1 MANDFRTIITAD
13 NSQFVNS
20 VNKAERSFSKF
31 TNKCEKDGASFG
43 KLDGVFKSVG
53 GSVAKFAGGLGIAL
67 TAGESFN
74 KAMRSVQ
81 TTSDLLDNN
90 INAAKDTVDAFF
102 KSLTSGDWNVFND
115 GVLTTFRNLRDLS
128 TMMDELADKKL
139 SLSFIRTE
147 DMRDI
152 ERFEQIAKD
161 TSKGQGLRIDAAQ
174 NMQGVI
180 NHLNKKTKE
189 TIDYQMDV
197 LNKQYASKS
206 GLKIDTKDLEYFVKN
221 TNFSGDLTSQ
231 ANDAYKTFLKL
242 SDEAEKLKANAI
254 YDIKNYGVDETRSYQ
269 KSYQDAKEALKVFA
283 EQNDFL
289 IKQGWLTEENDAAR
303 QQTVNTLIEQ
313 LNLEK
318 EIYSLQKRADETMR
332 GVQTSVSPKQP
343 GTDKPLKGSID
354 YINAQISSL
363 TKKLNAATDE
373 ATRQGIRAAI
383 EKLKDEK
390 LKIEMESLPEGS
402 IDYLNAQIPILTKK
416 LNTETDEAARQGI
429 RAAIEKIN
437 KEKYK
442 IELEATLGRLKPME
456 GDKFSVSA
464 KGRNA
469 TEDIKS
475 GYISVKGV
483 SSDAIKSNYEYA
495 DSLGAIGNMMSSVSR
510 LTNEGAASWLDYSLN
525 VMQAVGQALPAL
537 NALFNKNVAAAG
549 SSAVLGAASSGPL
562 GWLTAGAAVASIV
575 AAIAAIPKFANGGI
589 VPGSLYSGDRVPA
602 MVNSGEMILN
612 RSQQGR
618 LFDILNSKGGVNG
631 KDVRVTGE
639 VVVSGEQMR
648 ILLANTDRK
657 LRRGR

>member
-102 KSLTSGDWNVFND
+102 RSLTSGDWNVFND

-231 ANDAYKTFLKL
+231 ANEAYKKFVELDKKVKQLTYTAYDARNTGINN
-242 SDEAEKLKANAI
+242 DEYQRLLQEARK
-254 YDIKNYGVDETRSYQ
+254 TR
-269 KSYQDAKEALKVFA
+269 DLFA

-303 QQTVNTLIEQ
+303 QQTVKTLIDQ

-332 GVQTSVSPKQP
+332 GVRTSVSPKQT
-343 GTDKPLKGSID
+343 GTGGNNTEPVKGSIEELD
-354 YINAQISSL
+354 KQLSEWR
-363 TKKLNAATDE
+363 KKFNQATTQEARLAATKAIQEISGKKAEITLKVKVEYEYGEEGEE
-373 ATRQGIRAAI
+373 AFKKQLEGGRIKGSEAKKPIISKTM
-383 EKLKDEK
+383 KFP
-390 LKIEMESLPEGS
+390 MES
-402 IDYLNAQIPILTKK
+402 IK
-416 LNTETDEAARQGI
+416 GI
-429 RAAIEKIN
+429 NDGI
-437 KEKYK
+437 
-442 IELEATLGRLKPME
+442 
-456 GDKFSVSA
+456 
-464 KGRNA
+464 KGA
-469 TEDIKS
+469 
-475 GYISVKGV
+475 
-483 SSDAIKSNYEYA
+483 SSEAIKSNYDYA
-495 DSLGAIGNMMSSVSR
+495 DSLGAIGNMMSFVSQ
-510 LTNEGAASWLDYSLN
+510 LTNEGAVSWLSYASN
-525 VMQAVGQALPAL
+525 IIQAVGQALPQLSAL
-537 NALFNKNVAAAG
+537 ATKNASVAAT
-549 SSAVLGAASSGPL
+549 GAAASVSSIPVV
-562 GWLTAGAAVASIV
+562 GWVMAGTAVASV
-575 AAIAAIPKFANGGI
+575 IAAMVNVPKFANGGI
-589 VPGSLYSGDRVPA
+589 VPGNLYSGDRVPA

-618 LFDILNSKGGVNG
+618 LFNILNSKGGVNG

-657 LRRGR
+657 MRRGR

>member
-383 EKLKDEK
+383 EK
-390 LKIEMESLPEGS
+390 
-402 IDYLNAQIPILTKK
+402 
-416 LNTETDEAARQGI
+416 
-429 RAAIEKIN
+429 IN

-456 GDKFSVSA
+456 GDKFGVSA

-483 SSDAIKSNYEYA
+483 SGDAIKSNYEYA
-495 DSLGAIGNMMSSVSR
+495 DSLEAIGNMMSSVSR
-510 LTNEGAASWLDYSLN
+510 LTNEGAASWLRYASN
-525 VMQAVGQALPAL
+525 IIQAVGQALPQLSAL
-537 NALFNKNVAAAG
+537 ATKNASVAAT
-549 SSAVLGAASSGPL
+549 GAAASVSSIPVV
-562 GWLTAGAAVASIV
+562 GWVMAGTAVASV
-575 AAIAAIPKFANGGI
+575 IAAMANIPKFANGGI
-589 VPGSLYSGDRVPA
+589 VPGNLYSGDRVPA

-618 LFDILNSKGGVNG
+618 LFDILNSKGGANG

>member
-102 KSLTSGDWNVFND
+102 RSLTSGDWNVFND

-303 QQTVNTLIEQ
+303 QQTVKTLIDQ

-332 GVQTSVSPKQP
+332 GVRTSVSPKQT
-343 GTDKPLKGSID
+343 GTGGNNTEPVKGSIEELD
-354 YINAQISSL
+354 KQLSEWR
-363 TKKLNAATDE
+363 KKFNQATTQEARLAATKAIQEISEKKTEITLKAKVEYEYGKEGFE
-373 ATRQGIRAAI
+373 AFKKQLEGGRIKGSEAKKPIISKTM
-383 EKLKDEK
+383 KFP
-390 LKIEMESLPEGS
+390 MESIKV
-402 IDYLNAQIPILTKK
+402 IDN
-416 LNTETDEAARQGI
+416 
-429 RAAIEKIN
+429 
-437 KEKYK
+437 
-442 IELEATLGRLKPME
+442 
-456 GDKFSVSA
+456 
-464 KGRNA
+464 
-469 TEDIKS
+469 
-475 GYISVKGV
+475 
-483 SSDAIKSNYEYA
+483 DAIKSNYEYA

-525 VMQAVGQALPAL
+525 VMQAVGQALPQLSAL
-537 NALFNKNVAAAG
+537 ATKNASVAAT
-549 SSAVLGAASSGPL
+549 GAAASVSSIPVV
-562 GWLTAGAAVASIV
+562 GWVMAGTAVASV
-575 AAIAAIPKFANGGI
+575 IAAMVNVPKFANGGI
-589 VPGSLYSGDRVPA
+589 VPGSMYSGDRVPA

-618 LFDILNSKGGVNG
+618 LFNILNSKGGVNG

-657 LRRGR
+657 MRRGR

>member
-332 GVQTSVSPKQP
+332 GVRTSVSPKQP

-373 ATRQGIRAAI
+373 A
-383 EKLKDEK
+383 
-390 LKIEMESLPEGS
+390 
-402 IDYLNAQIPILTKK
+402 
-416 LNTETDEAARQGI
+416 ARQGI

-437 KEKYK
+437 KEKYN

-456 GDKFSVSA
+456 GDKFGVSA

-510 LTNEGAASWLDYSLN
+510 LTNEGAASWLGYSLN

>member
-13 NSQFVNS
+13 NSQFVSS

-102 KSLTSGDWNVFND
+102 RSLTSGDWNVFND

-161 TSKGQGLRIDAAQ
+161 TSKGQGVRIDAAQ

-231 ANDAYKTFLKL
+231 ANEAYKKFVELDKKVKQLTYTAYDARNTGINN
-242 SDEAEKLKANAI
+242 DEYQRLLQEARK
-254 YDIKNYGVDETRSYQ
+254 TR
-269 KSYQDAKEALKVFA
+269 DLFA

-289 IKQGWLTEENDAAR
+289 IKQGWLTEENDTAR

-363 TKKLNAATDE
+363 TKKLN
-373 ATRQGIRAAI
+373 
-383 EKLKDEK
+383 
-390 LKIEMESLPEGS
+390 
-402 IDYLNAQIPILTKK
+402 
-416 LNTETDEAARQGI
+416 TETDEAVRQGI
-429 RAAIEKIN
+429 RTAIEKIN
-437 KEKYK
+437 KEKYN

-456 GDKFSVSA
+456 GDKYGVSA

-483 SSDAIKSNYEYA
+483 SSDAIKSNYDYA
-495 DSLGAIGNMMSSVSR
+495 DSLGAIGNMMSSVSQ
-510 LTNEGAASWLDYSLN
+510 LTNEGAASWLSYASN
-525 VMQAVGQALPAL
+525 IIQAVGQALPQLSAL
-537 NALFNKNVAAAG
+537 ATKNASVAAT
-549 SSAVLGAASSGPL
+549 GAAASVSSIPVV
-562 GWLTAGAAVASIV
+562 GWVMAGTAVASV
-575 AAIAAIPKFANGGI
+575 IAAMANIPKFANGGI
-589 VPGSLYSGDRVPA
+589 VPGNLYSGDRVPA

-618 LFDILNSKGGVNG
+618 LFNILNSKGGVNG

>member
-13 NSQFVNS
+13 NSQFVSS

-102 KSLTSGDWNVFND
+102 RSLASGDWNVFND

-231 ANDAYKTFLKL
+231 ANEAYKKFVELDKKVKQLTYTAYDARNTGI
-242 SDEAEKLKANAI
+242 SNDEYQRLLQEARK
-254 YDIKNYGVDETRSYQ
+254 TR
-269 KSYQDAKEALKVFA
+269 DLFA

-303 QQTVNTLIEQ
+303 QQTVKTLIDQ

-332 GVQTSVSPKQP
+332 GVRTSVSPKQT
-343 GTDKPLKGSID
+343 GTGGNNTEPVKGSIEELD
-354 YINAQISSL
+354 KQLSEWR
-363 TKKLNAATDE
+363 KKFNQSTTQE
-373 ATRQGIRAAI
+373 ARLAAI
-383 EKLKDEK
+383 KAIQEISEKKAEITLKAKVEYEYGK
-390 LKIEMESLPEGS
+390 EGFEAFKKQLEGGRIKGSEAKKPIISKTMKFPMES
-402 IDYLNAQIPILTKK
+402 IK
-416 LNTETDEAARQGI
+416 GI
-429 RAAIEKIN
+429 NDGI
-437 KEKYK
+437 
-442 IELEATLGRLKPME
+442 
-456 GDKFSVSA
+456 
-464 KGRNA
+464 KGA
-469 TEDIKS
+469 
-475 GYISVKGV
+475 
-483 SSDAIKSNYEYA
+483 SSEAIKSNYDYA
-495 DSLGAIGNMMSSVSR
+495 DSLGAIGNMMSFVSQ
-510 LTNEGAASWLDYSLN
+510 LTNEGAVSWLSYASN
-525 VMQAVGQALPAL
+525 IIQAVGQALPQLSAL
-537 NALFNKNVAAAG
+537 ATKNASVAAT
-549 SSAVLGAASSGPL
+549 GAAASVSSIPVV
-562 GWLTAGAAVASIV
+562 GWVMAGTAVASV
-575 AAIAAIPKFANGGI
+575 IAAMTNIPKFANGGI
-589 VPGSLYSGDRVPA
+589 VPGNLYSGDRVPA

-618 LFDILNSKGGVNG
+618 LFNILNSKGGANG

-657 LRRGR
+657 MRRGR

>member
-13 NSQFVNS
+13 NSQFVSS

-102 KSLTSGDWNVFND
+102 RSLASGDWNVFND

-231 ANDAYKTFLKL
+231 ANEAYKKFVELDKKVKQLTYTAYDARNTGI
-242 SDEAEKLKANAI
+242 SNDEYQRLLQEARK
-254 YDIKNYGVDETRSYQ
+254 TR
-269 KSYQDAKEALKVFA
+269 DLFA

-303 QQTVNTLIEQ
+303 QQTVKTLIDQ

-332 GVQTSVSPKQP
+332 GVRTSVSPKQT
-343 GTDKPLKGSID
+343 GTGGNNTEPVKGSIEELD
-354 YINAQISSL
+354 KQLSEWR
-363 TKKLNAATDE
+363 KKFNQSTTQE
-373 ATRQGIRAAI
+373 ARLAAI
-383 EKLKDEK
+383 KAIQEISEKKAEITLKAKVEYEYGK
-390 LKIEMESLPEGS
+390 EGFEAFKKQLEGGRIKGSEAKKPIISKTMKFPMES
-402 IDYLNAQIPILTKK
+402 IK
-416 LNTETDEAARQGI
+416 GI
-429 RAAIEKIN
+429 NDGI
-437 KEKYK
+437 
-442 IELEATLGRLKPME
+442 
-456 GDKFSVSA
+456 
-464 KGRNA
+464 KGA
-469 TEDIKS
+469 
-475 GYISVKGV
+475 
-483 SSDAIKSNYEYA
+483 SSEAIKSNYDYA
-495 DSLGAIGNMMSSVSR
+495 DSLGAIGNMMSFVSQ
-510 LTNEGAASWLDYSLN
+510 LTNEGAVSWLSYASN
-525 VMQAVGQALPAL
+525 IIQAVGQALPQLSAL
-537 NALFNKNVAAAG
+537 ATKNASVAAT
-549 SSAVLGAASSGPL
+549 GAAASVSSIPVV
-562 GWLTAGAAVASIV
+562 GWVMAGTAVASV
-575 AAIAAIPKFANGGI
+575 IAAMTNIPKFANGGI
-589 VPGSLYSGDRVPA
+589 VPGNLYSGDRVPA

-618 LFDILNSKGGVNG
+618 LFNILNSKGGANG

>member
-13 NSQFVNS
+13 NSQFVSS

-102 KSLTSGDWNVFND
+102 RSLASGDWNVFND

-231 ANDAYKTFLKL
+231 ANEAYKKFVELDKKVKQLTYTAYDARNTGI
-242 SDEAEKLKANAI
+242 SNDEYQRLLQEARK
-254 YDIKNYGVDETRSYQ
+254 TR
-269 KSYQDAKEALKVFA
+269 DLFA

-303 QQTVNTLIEQ
+303 QQTVKTLIDQ

-332 GVQTSVSPKQP
+332 GVRTSVSPKQT
-343 GTDKPLKGSID
+343 GTGGNNTEPVKGSIEELD
-354 YINAQISSL
+354 KQLSEWR
-363 TKKLNAATDE
+363 KKFNQSTTQE
-373 ATRQGIRAAI
+373 ARLAAI
-383 EKLKDEK
+383 KAIQEISEKKAEITLKAKVEYEYGK
-390 LKIEMESLPEGS
+390 EGFEAFKKQLEGGRIKGSEAKKPIISKTMKFPMES
-402 IDYLNAQIPILTKK
+402 IK
-416 LNTETDEAARQGI
+416 GI
-429 RAAIEKIN
+429 NDGI
-437 KEKYK
+437 
-442 IELEATLGRLKPME
+442 
-456 GDKFSVSA
+456 
-464 KGRNA
+464 KGA
-469 TEDIKS
+469 
-475 GYISVKGV
+475 
-483 SSDAIKSNYEYA
+483 SSEAIKSNYDYA
-495 DSLGAIGNMMSSVSR
+495 DSLGAIGNMMSFVSQ
-510 LTNEGAASWLDYSLN
+510 LTNEGAVSWLSYASN
-525 VMQAVGQALPAL
+525 IIQAVGQALPQLSAL
-537 NALFNKNVAAAG
+537 ATKNASVAAT
-549 SSAVLGAASSGPL
+549 GAAASVSSIPVV
-562 GWLTAGAAVASIV
+562 GWVMAGTAVASV
-575 AAIAAIPKFANGGI
+575 IAAMTNIPKFANGGI
-589 VPGSLYSGDRVPA
+589 VPGNLYSGDRVPA

-618 LFDILNSKGGVNG
+618 LFDILNSKGGANG

>member
-13 NSQFVNS
+13 NSQFVSS

-102 KSLTSGDWNVFND
+102 RSLASGDWNVFND

-231 ANDAYKTFLKL
+231 ANEAYKKFVELDKKVKQLTYTAYDARNTGI
-242 SDEAEKLKANAI
+242 SNDEYQRLLQEARK
-254 YDIKNYGVDETRSYQ
+254 TR
-269 KSYQDAKEALKVFA
+269 DLFA

-303 QQTVNTLIEQ
+303 QQTVKTLIDQ

-332 GVQTSVSPKQP
+332 GVRTSVSPKQT
-343 GTDKPLKGSID
+343 GTGGNKTEPIKGSIEELD
-354 YINAQISSL
+354 KQLSEWR
-363 TKKLNAATDE
+363 KKFNQATTQEARLAATKAIQEISGKKAEITLKVKVEYEYGEEGEE
-373 ATRQGIRAAI
+373 AFKKQLEGGRIKGSEAKKPIISKTM
-383 EKLKDEK
+383 KFP
-390 LKIEMESLPEGS
+390 MES
-402 IDYLNAQIPILTKK
+402 IK
-416 LNTETDEAARQGI
+416 GI
-429 RAAIEKIN
+429 NDGI
-437 KEKYK
+437 
-442 IELEATLGRLKPME
+442 
-456 GDKFSVSA
+456 
-464 KGRNA
+464 KGA
-469 TEDIKS
+469 
-475 GYISVKGV
+475 
-483 SSDAIKSNYEYA
+483 SSEAIKSNYDYA
-495 DSLGAIGNMMSSVSR
+495 DSLGAIGNMMSFVSQ
-510 LTNEGAASWLDYSLN
+510 LTNEGAVSWLSYASN
-525 VMQAVGQALPAL
+525 IIQAVGQALPQLSAL
-537 NALFNKNVAAAG
+537 ATKNASVAAT
-549 SSAVLGAASSGPL
+549 GAAASVSSIPVV
-562 GWLTAGAAVASIV
+562 GWVMAGTAVASV
-575 AAIAAIPKFANGGI
+575 IAAMANIPKFANGGI
-589 VPGSLYSGDRVPA
+589 VPGNLYSGDRVPA

-618 LFDILNSKGGVNG
+618 LFDILNSKGGANG

>member
-20 VNKAERSFSKF
+20 VNKAERSSSKF

-102 KSLTSGDWNVFND
+102 RSLTSGDWNVFND

-231 ANDAYKTFLKL
+231 ANEAYKKFVELDKKVKQLTYTAYDARNTGINN
-242 SDEAEKLKANAI
+242 DEYQRLLQEARK
-254 YDIKNYGVDETRSYQ
+254 TR
-269 KSYQDAKEALKVFA
+269 DLFA

-303 QQTVNTLIEQ
+303 QQTVKTLIDQ

-332 GVQTSVSPKQP
+332 GVRTSVSPKQT
-343 GTDKPLKGSID
+343 GTGGNNTEPVKGSIEELD
-354 YINAQISSL
+354 KQLSEWR
-363 TKKLNAATDE
+363 KKFNQATTQEARLAATKAIQEISGKKAEITLKVKVEYEYGEEGEE
-373 ATRQGIRAAI
+373 AFKKQLEGGRIKGSEAKKPIISKTM
-383 EKLKDEK
+383 KFP
-390 LKIEMESLPEGS
+390 MES
-402 IDYLNAQIPILTKK
+402 IK
-416 LNTETDEAARQGI
+416 GI
-429 RAAIEKIN
+429 NDGI
-437 KEKYK
+437 
-442 IELEATLGRLKPME
+442 
-456 GDKFSVSA
+456 
-464 KGRNA
+464 KGA
-469 TEDIKS
+469 
-475 GYISVKGV
+475 
-483 SSDAIKSNYEYA
+483 SSEAIKSNYDYA
-495 DSLGAIGNMMSSVSR
+495 DSLGAIGNMMSFVSQ
-510 LTNEGAASWLDYSLN
+510 LTNEGAVSWLSYASN
-525 VMQAVGQALPAL
+525 IIQAVGQALPQLSAL
-537 NALFNKNVAAAG
+537 ATKNASVAAT
-549 SSAVLGAASSGPL
+549 GAAASVSSIPVV
-562 GWLTAGAAVASIV
+562 GWVMAGTAVASV
-575 AAIAAIPKFANGGI
+575 IAAMANIPKFANGGI
-589 VPGSLYSGDRVPA
+589 VPGNLYSGDRVPA

-657 LRRGR
+657 MRRGR

>member
-332 GVQTSVSPKQP
+332 GVRTSVSPKQP

-383 EKLKDEK
+383 EK
-390 LKIEMESLPEGS
+390 
-402 IDYLNAQIPILTKK
+402 
-416 LNTETDEAARQGI
+416 
-429 RAAIEKIN
+429 IN

-456 GDKFSVSA
+456 GDKFGVSA

>member
-128 TMMDELADKKL
+128 TMMDGLADKKL

-383 EKLKDEK
+383 EK
-390 LKIEMESLPEGS
+390 
-402 IDYLNAQIPILTKK
+402 
-416 LNTETDEAARQGI
+416 
-429 RAAIEKIN
+429 IN

-456 GDKFSVSA
+456 GDKFGVSA

-495 DSLGAIGNMMSSVSR
+495 DSLGAIGNMMSSVSQ
-510 LTNEGAASWLDYSLN
+510 LTNEGAASWLSYASN
-525 VMQAVGQALPAL
+525 IIQAVGQALPQLSAL
-537 NALFNKNVAAAG
+537 ATKNASVAAT
-549 SSAVLGAASSGPL
+549 GAAASVSSIPVV
-562 GWLTAGAAVASIV
+562 GWVMAGTAVASV
-575 AAIAAIPKFANGGI
+575 IAAMANIPKFANGGI
-589 VPGSLYSGDRVPA
+589 VPGNLYSGDRVPA

-618 LFDILNSKGGVNG
+618 LFDILNSKGGANG

>member
-13 NSQFVNS
+13 NSQFVSS

-102 KSLTSGDWNVFND
+102 RSLASGDWNVFND

-231 ANDAYKTFLKL
+231 ANEAYKKFVELDKKVKQLTYTAYDARNTGI
-242 SDEAEKLKANAI
+242 SNDEYQRLLQEARK
-254 YDIKNYGVDETRSYQ
+254 TR
-269 KSYQDAKEALKVFA
+269 DLFA

-303 QQTVNTLIEQ
+303 QQTVKTLIDQ

-332 GVQTSVSPKQP
+332 GVRTSVSPKQT
-343 GTDKPLKGSID
+343 GTGGNKTEPIKGSIEELD
-354 YINAQISSL
+354 KQLSEWR
-363 TKKLNAATDE
+363 KKFNQATTQEARLAATKAIQEISGKKAEITLKVKVEYEYGEEGEE
-373 ATRQGIRAAI
+373 AFKKQLEGGRIKGSEAKKPIISKTM
-383 EKLKDEK
+383 KFP
-390 LKIEMESLPEGS
+390 MES
-402 IDYLNAQIPILTKK
+402 IK
-416 LNTETDEAARQGI
+416 GI
-429 RAAIEKIN
+429 NDGI
-437 KEKYK
+437 
-442 IELEATLGRLKPME
+442 
-456 GDKFSVSA
+456 
-464 KGRNA
+464 KGA
-469 TEDIKS
+469 
-475 GYISVKGV
+475 
-483 SSDAIKSNYEYA
+483 SSEAIKSNYDYA
-495 DSLGAIGNMMSSVSR
+495 DSLGAIGNMMSFVSQ
-510 LTNEGAASWLDYSLN
+510 LTNEGAVSWLSYASN
-525 VMQAVGQALPAL
+525 IIQAVGQALPQLSAL
-537 NALFNKNVAAAG
+537 ATKNASVAAT
-549 SSAVLGAASSGPL
+549 GAAASVSSIPVV
-562 GWLTAGAAVASIV
+562 GWVMAGTAVASV
-575 AAIAAIPKFANGGI
+575 IAAMANIPKFANGGI
-589 VPGSLYSGDRVPA
+589 VPGNLYSGDRVPA

-618 LFDILNSKGGVNG
+618 LFNILNSKGGANG

>member
-13 NSQFVNS
+13 NSQFVSS

-102 KSLTSGDWNVFND
+102 RSLASGDWNVFND

-231 ANDAYKTFLKL
+231 ANEAYKKFVELDKKVKQLTYTAYDARNTGI
-242 SDEAEKLKANAI
+242 SNDEYQRLLQEARK
-254 YDIKNYGVDETRSYQ
+254 TR
-269 KSYQDAKEALKVFA
+269 DLFA

-303 QQTVNTLIEQ
+303 QQTVKTLIDQ

-332 GVQTSVSPKQP
+332 GVRTSVSPKQT
-343 GTDKPLKGSID
+343 GTGGNKTEPIKGSIEELD
-354 YINAQISSL
+354 KQLSEWR
-363 TKKLNAATDE
+363 KKFNQATTQEARLAATKAIQEISGKKAEITLKVKVEYEYGEEGEE
-373 ATRQGIRAAI
+373 AFKKQLEGGRIKGSEAKKPIISKTM
-383 EKLKDEK
+383 KFP
-390 LKIEMESLPEGS
+390 MES
-402 IDYLNAQIPILTKK
+402 IK
-416 LNTETDEAARQGI
+416 GI
-429 RAAIEKIN
+429 NDGI
-437 KEKYK
+437 
-442 IELEATLGRLKPME
+442 
-456 GDKFSVSA
+456 
-464 KGRNA
+464 KGA
-469 TEDIKS
+469 
-475 GYISVKGV
+475 
-483 SSDAIKSNYEYA
+483 SSEAIKSNYDYA
-495 DSLGAIGNMMSSVSR
+495 DSLGAIGNMMSFVSQ
-510 LTNEGAASWLDYSLN
+510 LTNEGAVSWLSYASN
-525 VMQAVGQALPAL
+525 IIQAVGQALPQLSAL
-537 NALFNKNVAAAG
+537 ATKNASVAAT
-549 SSAVLGAASSGPL
+549 GAAASVSSIPVV
-562 GWLTAGAAVASIV
+562 GWVMAGTAVASV
-575 AAIAAIPKFANGGI
+575 IAAMTNIPKFANGGI
-589 VPGSLYSGDRVPA
+589 VPGNLYSGDRVPA

-618 LFDILNSKGGVNG
+618 LFNILNSKGGANG

>member
-102 KSLTSGDWNVFND
+102 RSLTSGDWNVFND

-231 ANDAYKTFLKL
+231 ANEAYKKFVELDKKVKQLTYTAYDARNTGINN
-242 SDEAEKLKANAI
+242 DEYQRLLQEARK
-254 YDIKNYGVDETRSYQ
+254 TR
-269 KSYQDAKEALKVFA
+269 DLFA

-332 GVQTSVSPKQP
+332 GVRTSVSPKQT
-343 GTDKPLKGSID
+343 GTGGNKTEPIKGSIEELD
-354 YINAQISSL
+354 KQLSEWR
-363 TKKLNAATDE
+363 KKFNQATTQEARLAATKAIQEISGKKAEITLKVKVEYEYGEEGEE
-373 ATRQGIRAAI
+373 AFKKQLEGGRIKGSEAKKPIISKTM
-383 EKLKDEK
+383 KFP
-390 LKIEMESLPEGS
+390 MES
-402 IDYLNAQIPILTKK
+402 IK
-416 LNTETDEAARQGI
+416 GI
-429 RAAIEKIN
+429 NDGI
-437 KEKYK
+437 
-442 IELEATLGRLKPME
+442 
-456 GDKFSVSA
+456 
-464 KGRNA
+464 KGA
-469 TEDIKS
+469 
-475 GYISVKGV
+475 
-483 SSDAIKSNYEYA
+483 SSEAIKSNYDYA
-495 DSLGAIGNMMSSVSR
+495 DSLGAIGNMMSFVSQ
-510 LTNEGAASWLDYSLN
+510 LTNEGAVSWLSYASN
-525 VMQAVGQALPAL
+525 IIQAVGQALPQLSAL
-537 NALFNKNVAAAG
+537 ATKNASVAAT
-549 SSAVLGAASSGPL
+549 GAAASVSSIPVV
-562 GWLTAGAAVASIV
+562 GWVMAGTAVASV
-575 AAIAAIPKFANGGI
+575 IAAMTNIPKFANGGI
-589 VPGSLYSGDRVPA
+589 VPGNLYSGDRVPA

-618 LFDILNSKGGVNG
+618 LFNILNSKGGVNG

-657 LRRGR
+657 MRRGR

>member
-13 NSQFVNS
+13 NSQFVSS

-102 KSLTSGDWNVFND
+102 RSLASGDWNVFND

-231 ANDAYKTFLKL
+231 ANEAYKKFVELDKKVKQLTYTAYDARNTGI
-242 SDEAEKLKANAI
+242 SNDEYQRLLQEARK
-254 YDIKNYGVDETRSYQ
+254 TR
-269 KSYQDAKEALKVFA
+269 DLFA

-303 QQTVNTLIEQ
+303 QQTVKTLIDQ

-332 GVQTSVSPKQP
+332 GVRTSVSPKQT
-343 GTDKPLKGSID
+343 GTGGNKTEPIKGSIEELD
-354 YINAQISSL
+354 KQLSEWR
-363 TKKLNAATDE
+363 KKFNQATTQEARLAATKAIQEISGKKAEITLKVKVEYEYGEEGEE
-373 ATRQGIRAAI
+373 AFKKQLEGGRIKGSEAKKPIISKTM
-383 EKLKDEK
+383 KFP
-390 LKIEMESLPEGS
+390 MES
-402 IDYLNAQIPILTKK
+402 IK
-416 LNTETDEAARQGI
+416 GI
-429 RAAIEKIN
+429 NDGI
-437 KEKYK
+437 
-442 IELEATLGRLKPME
+442 
-456 GDKFSVSA
+456 
-464 KGRNA
+464 KGA
-469 TEDIKS
+469 
-475 GYISVKGV
+475 
-483 SSDAIKSNYEYA
+483 SSEAIKSNYDYA

-510 LTNEGAASWLDYSLN
+510 LTNEGAASWLSYASN
-525 VMQAVGQALPAL
+525 IIQAVGQALPQLSAL
-537 NALFNKNVAAAG
+537 ATKNASVAAT
-549 SSAVLGAASSGPL
+549 GAAASVSSIPVV
-562 GWLTAGAAVASIV
+562 GWVMAGTAVASV
-575 AAIAAIPKFANGGI
+575 IAAMTNIPKFANGGI
-589 VPGSLYSGDRVPA
+589 VPGNLYSGDRVPA

-618 LFDILNSKGGVNG
+618 LFNILNSKGGANG

>member
-13 NSQFVNS
+13 NSQFVSS

-102 KSLTSGDWNVFND
+102 RSLASGDWNVFND

-231 ANDAYKTFLKL
+231 ANEAYKKFVELDKKVKQLTYTAYDARNTGI
-242 SDEAEKLKANAI
+242 SNDEYQRLLQEARK
-254 YDIKNYGVDETRSYQ
+254 TR
-269 KSYQDAKEALKVFA
+269 DLFA

-303 QQTVNTLIEQ
+303 QQTVKTLIDQ

-332 GVQTSVSPKQP
+332 GVRTSVSPKQT
-343 GTDKPLKGSID
+343 GTGGNNTEPVKGSIEELD
-354 YINAQISSL
+354 KQLSEWR
-363 TKKLNAATDE
+363 KKFNQSTTQE
-373 ATRQGIRAAI
+373 ARLAAI
-383 EKLKDEK
+383 KAIQEISEKKAEITLKAKVEYEYGK
-390 LKIEMESLPEGS
+390 EGFEAFKKQLEGGRIKGSEAKKPIISKTMKFPMESIKV
-402 IDYLNAQIPILTKK
+402 IDN
-416 LNTETDEAARQGI
+416 
-429 RAAIEKIN
+429 
-437 KEKYK
+437 
-442 IELEATLGRLKPME
+442 
-456 GDKFSVSA
+456 
-464 KGRNA
+464 
-469 TEDIKS
+469 
-475 GYISVKGV
+475 
-483 SSDAIKSNYEYA
+483 DAIKSNYEYA
-495 DSLGAIGNMMSSVSR
+495 DSLEAIGNMMSSVSR

-549 SSAVLGAASSGPL
+549 SSAVLGAASSGPF

-589 VPGSLYSGDRVPA
+589 VPGNLYSGDRVPA

-612 RSQQGR
+612 RSQQGN
-618 LFDILNSKGGVNG
+618 LFQILNQGGTKG

-657 LRRGR
+657 MRRGR

>member
-102 KSLTSGDWNVFND
+102 RSLTSGDWNVFND

-303 QQTVNTLIEQ
+303 QQTVKALIDQ

-332 GVQTSVSPKQP
+332 GVRTSVSPKQT
-343 GTDKPLKGSID
+343 GTGGNNTEPVKGSIEELD
-354 YINAQISSL
+354 KQLSEWR
-363 TKKLNAATDE
+363 KKFNQATTQEARLAATKAIQEISEKKTEITLKAKVEYEYGKEGFE
-373 ATRQGIRAAI
+373 AFKKQLEGGRIKGSEAKKPIISKTM
-383 EKLKDEK
+383 KFP
-390 LKIEMESLPEGS
+390 MESIKV
-402 IDYLNAQIPILTKK
+402 IDN
-416 LNTETDEAARQGI
+416 
-429 RAAIEKIN
+429 
-437 KEKYK
+437 
-442 IELEATLGRLKPME
+442 
-456 GDKFSVSA
+456 
-464 KGRNA
+464 
-469 TEDIKS
+469 
-475 GYISVKGV
+475 
-483 SSDAIKSNYEYA
+483 DAIKSNYEYA

-510 LTNEGAASWLDYSLN
+510 LTNEGAASWLSYASN
-525 VMQAVGQALPAL
+525 IIQAVGQALPQLSAL
-537 NALFNKNVAAAG
+537 ATKNASVAAT
-549 SSAVLGAASSGPL
+549 GAAASVSSIPVV
-562 GWLTAGAAVASIV
+562 GWVMAGTAVASV
-575 AAIAAIPKFANGGI
+575 IAAMANVPKFANGGI
-589 VPGSLYSGDRVPA
+589 VPGNLYSGDRVPA

-639 VVVSGEQMR
+639 VVVSGEQMK
-648 ILLANTDRK
+648 ILLDNTNRK

>member
-332 GVQTSVSPKQP
+332 GVRTSVSPKQP

-354 YINAQISSL
+354 YINAQISS
-363 TKKLNAATDE
+363 
-373 ATRQGIRAAI
+373 
-383 EKLKDEK
+383 
-390 LKIEMESLPEGS
+390 
-402 IDYLNAQIPILTKK
+402 LTKK

-456 GDKFSVSA
+456 GDKFGVSA

-589 VPGSLYSGDRVPA
+589 VPGSMYSGDRVPA

>member
-102 KSLTSGDWNVFND
+102 RSLTSGDWNVFND

-303 QQTVNTLIEQ
+303 QQTVKTLIDQ

-332 GVQTSVSPKQP
+332 GVRTSVSPKQT
-343 GTDKPLKGSID
+343 GTGGNNTEPVKGSIEELD
-354 YINAQISSL
+354 KQLSEWR
-363 TKKLNAATDE
+363 KKFNQATTQEARLAATKAIQEISEKKTEITLKAKVEYEYGKEGFE
-373 ATRQGIRAAI
+373 AFKKQLEGGRIKGSEAKKPIISKTM
-383 EKLKDEK
+383 KFP
-390 LKIEMESLPEGS
+390 MESIKV
-402 IDYLNAQIPILTKK
+402 IDN
-416 LNTETDEAARQGI
+416 
-429 RAAIEKIN
+429 
-437 KEKYK
+437 
-442 IELEATLGRLKPME
+442 
-456 GDKFSVSA
+456 
-464 KGRNA
+464 
-469 TEDIKS
+469 
-475 GYISVKGV
+475 
-483 SSDAIKSNYEYA
+483 DAIKSNYEYA

-510 LTNEGAASWLDYSLN
+510 LTNEGAASWLRYASN
-525 VMQAVGQALPAL
+525 IIQAVGQALPQLSAL
-537 NALFNKNVAAAG
+537 ATKNASVAAT
-549 SSAVLGAASSGPL
+549 GAAASVSSIPVV
-562 GWLTAGAAVASIV
+562 GWVMAGTAVASV
-575 AAIAAIPKFANGGI
+575 IAAMANIPKFANGGI
-589 VPGSLYSGDRVPA
+589 VPGNLYSGDRVPA

-618 LFDILNSKGGVNG
+618 LFNILNSKGGVNG

-657 LRRGR
+657 MRRGR

>member
-13 NSQFVNS
+13 NSQFVSS

-102 KSLTSGDWNVFND
+102 RSLASGDWNVFND

-231 ANDAYKTFLKL
+231 ANEAYKKFVELDKKVKQLTYTAYDARNTGINN
-242 SDEAEKLKANAI
+242 DEYQRLLQEARK
-254 YDIKNYGVDETRSYQ
+254 TR
-269 KSYQDAKEALKVFA
+269 DLFA

-303 QQTVNTLIEQ
+303 QQTVKTLIEQ

-332 GVQTSVSPKQP
+332 GVRTSVSPKQT
-343 GTDKPLKGSID
+343 GTGGNKTEPIKGSIEELD
-354 YINAQISSL
+354 KQLSEWR
-363 TKKLNAATDE
+363 KKFNQATTQEARLAATKAIQEISGKKAEITLKVKVEYEYGEEGEE
-373 ATRQGIRAAI
+373 AFKKQLEGGRIKGSEAKKPIISKTM
-383 EKLKDEK
+383 KFP
-390 LKIEMESLPEGS
+390 MES
-402 IDYLNAQIPILTKK
+402 IK
-416 LNTETDEAARQGI
+416 GI
-429 RAAIEKIN
+429 NDGI
-437 KEKYK
+437 
-442 IELEATLGRLKPME
+442 
-456 GDKFSVSA
+456 
-464 KGRNA
+464 KGA
-469 TEDIKS
+469 
-475 GYISVKGV
+475 
-483 SSDAIKSNYEYA
+483 SSEAIKSNYDYA
-495 DSLGAIGNMMSSVSR
+495 DSLGAIGNMMSFVSR

-525 VMQAVGQALPAL
+525 VMQAVGQALPQLSAL
-537 NALFNKNVAAAG
+537 ATKNASVAAT
-549 SSAVLGAASSGPL
+549 GAAASVSSIPVV
-562 GWLTAGAAVASIV
+562 GWVMAGTAVASV
-575 AAIAAIPKFANGGI
+575 IAAMTNIPKFANGGI
-589 VPGSLYSGDRVPA
+589 VPGNLYSGDRVPA

-618 LFDILNSKGGVNG
+618 LFNILNSKGGANG

>member
-332 GVQTSVSPKQP
+332 GVRTSVSPKQP

-363 TKKLNAATDE
+363 TKKLN
-373 ATRQGIRAAI
+373 
-383 EKLKDEK
+383 
-390 LKIEMESLPEGS
+390 
-402 IDYLNAQIPILTKK
+402 
-416 LNTETDEAARQGI
+416 TETDEAVRQGI
-429 RAAIEKIN
+429 RTAIEKIN
-437 KEKYK
+437 KEKYN

-456 GDKFSVSA
+456 GDKFGVSA

-469 TEDIKS
+469 TKDIKS

-483 SSDAIKSNYEYA
+483 SGDAIKSNYEYA
-495 DSLGAIGNMMSSVSR
+495 DSLEAIGNMMSSVSR

-549 SSAVLGAASSGPL
+549 SSAVLGAASSGPF

-657 LRRGR
+657 MRRGR